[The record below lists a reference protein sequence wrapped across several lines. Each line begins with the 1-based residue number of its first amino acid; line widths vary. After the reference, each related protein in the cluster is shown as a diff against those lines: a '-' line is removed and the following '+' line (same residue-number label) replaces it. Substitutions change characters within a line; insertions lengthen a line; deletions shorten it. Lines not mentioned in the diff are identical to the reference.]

1 MERGGP
7 EQQPDGD
14 AYNFVIALCAL
25 NRRIPAAW
33 KHLQS
38 MHERN
43 LVPSKTTYNEVLLAC
58 ARAHRTQIAVDVI
71 KQLEVEA
78 LQASVLRTVFTNF
91 TIFWLWIRHTLIA
104 KLVC

>member
-25 NRRIPAAW
+25 NRRISAAL
-33 KHLQS
+33 KHLQA

-43 LVPSKTTYNEVLLAC
+43 LVPSKTTFNEVLLAC
-58 ARAHRTQIAVDVI
+58 ARTHRTQVAIDVI

-78 LQASVLRTVFTNF
+78 HQALLFRIIFTF
-91 TIFWLWIRHTLIA
+91 FWNILVA
-104 KLVC
+104 KLLLTLC